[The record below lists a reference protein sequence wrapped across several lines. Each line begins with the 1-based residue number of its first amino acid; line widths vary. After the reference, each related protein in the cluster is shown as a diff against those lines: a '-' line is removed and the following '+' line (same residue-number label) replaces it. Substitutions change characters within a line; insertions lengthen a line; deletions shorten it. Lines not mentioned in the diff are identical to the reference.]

1 MIVRKMVFTVGEG
14 LCARPETSTYA
25 IAVAVT
31 IAVTRA
37 DAGVRPYRYARH
49 EHCLTGESPE
59 QALIA
64 GIA

>member
-1 MIVRKMVFTVGEG
+1 MVT
-14 LCARPETSTYA
+14 
-25 IAVAVT
+25 AVAGMKANGKQHIVS
-31 IAVTRA
+31 RFF
-37 DAGVRPYRYARH
+37 RYARH

>member
-1 MIVRKMVFTVGEG
+1 MHEKILLSAKLLAKPLVKIQF
-14 LCARPETSTYA
+14 
-25 IAVAVT
+25 
-31 IAVTRA
+31 RA
-37 DAGVRPYRYARH
+37 DISHEISALFWYARH

>member
-1 MIVRKMVFTVGEG
+1 MLRFAALLE
-14 LCARPETSTYA
+14 LL
-25 IAVAVT
+25 
-31 IAVTRA
+31 
-37 DAGVRPYRYARH
+37 YARH